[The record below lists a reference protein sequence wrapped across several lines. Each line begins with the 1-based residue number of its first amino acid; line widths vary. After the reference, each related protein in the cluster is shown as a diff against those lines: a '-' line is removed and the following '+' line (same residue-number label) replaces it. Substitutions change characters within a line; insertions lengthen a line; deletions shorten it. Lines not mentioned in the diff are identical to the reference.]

1 MFHWKVKYLDL
12 FSLYYACGK
21 LYIAV
26 VCVRLVC
33 VSYLAVQQLCNAAVG
48 DDDREASI

>member
-1 MFHWKVKYLDL
+1 MAK
-12 FSLYYACGK
+12 
-21 LYIAV
+21 
-26 VCVRLVC
+26 VCVRLLC